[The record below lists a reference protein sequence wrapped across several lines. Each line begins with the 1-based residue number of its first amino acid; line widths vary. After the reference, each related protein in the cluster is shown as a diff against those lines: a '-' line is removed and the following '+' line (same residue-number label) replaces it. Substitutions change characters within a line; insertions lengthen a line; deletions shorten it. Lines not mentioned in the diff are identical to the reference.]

1 MNNPLLLPFETP
13 YQAAPFSKIKP
24 EHFLPA
30 IEESIRLAKEELEE
44 LLSQPQTPTFQ
55 NTFPPLDTLGELLNR
70 NTSLLFNLNAS
81 ETTEGIQKAAQLAA
95 PLVTDFQNALRLDS
109 RLFDRI
115 KFVYENTD
123 RSTLNAEEQ
132 TLLEKKYKGFTRNGA
147 LLTEAGKKRLR
158 SIDSTLAKHSLSFG
172 KHVLADTQAYFL
184 HLTQEEDLKGLPKQ
198 VIEAAGIM
206 AQHKGLE
213 GWVFTLDFPSYV
225 PFITYAENRSLRK
238 KMVLAH
244 GKRGFQN
251 NKNNTISLILEII
264 KLRKERA
271 ELLGYSSHASYAMEE
286 RMAESEERVHSFLS
300 LLYDKAAP
308 AANKEWNALEQL
320 AQTQLE
326 GEPIQKWDTAFL
338 TEKLKQKQLDLDEQE
353 LKPYFELTQVLKGL
367 FAIVGQLY
375 GLNFSLSK
383 KIEGYHP
390 DVQSYEVTNDKG
402 AFVSL
407 LYMDFFP
414 RSGKRGGA
422 WMTTYLS
429 QNKKRR
435 PHVSVVCNFTPPTK
449 TTPSLL
455 SFQEVTTLFHEFGH
469 ALHGMLANTTY
480 ASLSGTNVYWDFVE
494 LPSQLMENW
503 CFEKAALEGFARHYQ
518 TGKTLPENL
527 IVKLK
532 KKAQFQQGLQTLR
545 QLSFA
550 LLDLSFHNDQAN
562 EIEDVKDHEMKVM
575 APFQRTPSIPENII
589 CTAFSHIFQGGYAAG
604 YYSYK
609 WAEVL
614 DADAFEYFKEQG
626 ILNPKTAKEFA
637 SSILSKGGTE
647 HPMKLYK
654 RFRGKEPNIEALLN
668 RSGLI
673 NA

>member
-375 GLNFSLSK
+375 GLNFSFSK

-550 LLDLSFHNDQAN
+550 LLDLSFHNDKAN

>member
-55 NTFPPLDTLGELLNR
+55 NTFPPLDTLGESLNR

-338 TEKLKQKQLDLDEQE
+338 TEKLKQKQIDLDEQE

-435 PHVSVVCNFTPPTK
+435 PHVSIVCNFTPPTK

-626 ILNPKTAKEFA
+626 ILNPKIAKEFA

>member
-55 NTFPPLDTLGELLNR
+55 NTFPPLDTLGESLNR

-338 TEKLKQKQLDLDEQE
+338 TEKLKQKQIDLDEQE

-375 GLNFSLSK
+375 GLNFSFSK

-550 LLDLSFHNDQAN
+550 LLDLSFHNDKAN

>member
-375 GLNFSLSK
+375 GLNFSFSK

-626 ILNPKTAKEFA
+626 ILNPKIAKEFA

>member
-375 GLNFSLSK
+375 GLNFSFSK

-550 LLDLSFHNDQAN
+550 LLDLSFHKDQAN

>member
-55 NTFPPLDTLGELLNR
+55 NTFPPLDTLGESLNR

-251 NKNNTISLILEII
+251 NKNNTISLIIEII

-375 GLNFSLSK
+375 GLNFSFSK

-550 LLDLSFHNDQAN
+550 LLDLSFHKDQAN

>member
-375 GLNFSLSK
+375 GLNFSFSK

>member
-1 MNNPLLLPFETP
+1 LNNPLLLPFETP

-375 GLNFSLSK
+375 GLNFSFSK

-550 LLDLSFHNDQAN
+550 LLDLSFHKDQAN

-626 ILNPKTAKEFA
+626 ILNPKIAKEFA

>member
-55 NTFPPLDTLGELLNR
+55 NTFPPLDTLGESLNR

-503 CFEKAALEGFARHYQ
+503 CFEKAALEKFARHYQ

-550 LLDLSFHNDQAN
+550 LLDLSFHNDKAN

-575 APFQRTPSIPENII
+575 APFQKTPSIPENII

>member
-206 AQHKGLE
+206 AQHKDLE

-575 APFQRTPSIPENII
+575 DPFQRTPSIPENII

-626 ILNPKTAKEFA
+626 ILNPKIAKEFA

>member
-55 NTFPPLDTLGELLNR
+55 NTFPPLDTLGESLNR

-375 GLNFSLSK
+375 GLNFSFSK

-550 LLDLSFHNDQAN
+550 LLDLSFHNDKAN

-626 ILNPKTAKEFA
+626 ILNPKIAKEFA

>member
-55 NTFPPLDTLGELLNR
+55 NTFPPLDTLGESLNR

-251 NKNNTISLILEII
+251 NKNNTISLIIEII

-375 GLNFSLSK
+375 GLNFSFSK

-435 PHVSVVCNFTPPTK
+435 PHVSIVCNFTPPTK

-550 LLDLSFHNDQAN
+550 LLDLSFHKDQAN

-626 ILNPKTAKEFA
+626 ILNPKIAKEFA

>member
-251 NKNNTISLILEII
+251 NKNNNISLILEII

-375 GLNFSLSK
+375 GLNFSFSK

-550 LLDLSFHNDQAN
+550 LLDLSFHKDQAN

-626 ILNPKTAKEFA
+626 ILNPKIAKEFA

>member
-375 GLNFSLSK
+375 GLNFSFSK

-575 APFQRTPSIPENII
+575 DPFQRTPSIPENII